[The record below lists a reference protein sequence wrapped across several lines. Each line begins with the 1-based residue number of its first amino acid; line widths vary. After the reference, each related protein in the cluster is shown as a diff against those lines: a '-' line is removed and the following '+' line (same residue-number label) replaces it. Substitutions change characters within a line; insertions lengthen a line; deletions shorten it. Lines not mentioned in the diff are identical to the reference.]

1 MFVFSVFNRENFF
14 RAATIN
20 VDELIA
26 TNEDWRKKEAKL
38 LTDLVQK
45 RINYVQVSLY
55 LVLKI
60 NYNTFQYI

>member
-1 MFVFSVFNRENFF
+1 MFVLSVFNRKNLF

-55 LVLKI
+55 FL
-60 NYNTFQYI
+60 